1 MINRALRKCIFG
13 PADNRSE
20 NAAAADAADAA
31 GADLIGLENSVP
43 DGWWVFVEA
52 RGGSTT
58 PLPFD
63 DSDASGSP

>member
-20 NAAAADAADAA
+20 NAAAADAA

>member
-20 NAAAADAADAA
+20 NAAAADAA

-43 DGWWVFVEA
+43 DGWWVFVA
-52 RGGSTT
+52 VSYTHLT
-58 PLPFD
+58 LPTKRIV
-63 DSDASGSP
+63 

>member
-20 NAAAADAADAA
+20 NAAAADAA

-43 DGWWVFVEA
+43 DGWWDFVEA

>member
-20 NAAAADAADAA
+20 NAAAADAA
-31 GADLIGLENSVP
+31 GADLIGLENFVP

-52 RGGSTT
+52 RGESTT

>member
-1 MINRALRKCIFG
+1 MFG
-13 PADNRSE
+13 LPGKRSE
-20 NAAAADAADAA
+20 NADAA
-31 GADLIGLENSVP
+31 GADLIWLENFVP

-63 DSDASGSP
+63 DSDASGRP